1 MKKLI
6 FLSLF
11 FIFFLSFPTIATEM
25 SGGDYSIELSATTSG
40 GGKIEEADSQF
51 SLWGVLS
58 QPTSVGKI
66 SGSGSEHLF
75 AGVYT
80 AVIPE
85 PVFFTA
91 IVLFSFFFFRKK
103 VYRM

>member
-6 FLSLF
+6 YLLLFLSF
-11 FIFFLSFPTIATEM
+11 FITFPTIATEM
-25 SGGDYSIELSATTSG
+25 TGGDYSIELSATTSG
-40 GGKIEEADSQF
+40 GGKIEESVSQF

-66 SGSGSEHLF
+66 DGSGSEHLF
-75 AGVYT
+75 SGVYT

-85 PVFFTA
+85 PIFFPT
-91 IVLFSFFFFRKK
+91 IVLFSFLFFRRKK
-103 VYRM
+103 